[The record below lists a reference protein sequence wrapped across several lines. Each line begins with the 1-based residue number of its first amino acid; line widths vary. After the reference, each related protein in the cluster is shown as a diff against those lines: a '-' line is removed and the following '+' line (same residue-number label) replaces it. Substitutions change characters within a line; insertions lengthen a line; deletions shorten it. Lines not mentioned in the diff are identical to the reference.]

1 MPEANL
7 FLMFTQ
13 RLNTLGVAY
22 MVSGSVA
29 VIIYGEPRLTHDVDL
44 IVVLNRE
51 HIARLPEVFPPAE
64 FYCPPT
70 EVIAVE
76 MAREQRGH
84 FNIIHHETG
93 FKAHVYL
100 SGRDP
105 LHAWGLAR
113 ARQLEVEGQV
123 LVAPPSMS
131 SCASSNIT
139 RKAARRN
146 TYGTFAPCST
156 HPPRRSKAPNLNS
169 RLPHGVCKRR
179 GAKFKSAG
187 IDFFHSALKRHRE
200 LANASG
206 IHQRHFE
213 RSRPIFSS
221 LRR

>member
-29 VIIYGEPRLTHDVDL
+29 VIIYGEPRLTHDMDL
-44 IVVLNRE
+44 IVVLDRE

-64 FYCPPT
+64 FYCPPA

-76 MAREQRGH
+76 VAREQRGH

-93 FKAHVYL
+93 FKADVFL

-113 ARQLEVEGQV
+113 ARQLEMEGQV
-123 LVAPPSMS
+123 LVVAPPEYV
-131 SCASSNIT
+131 IV
-139 RKAARRN
+139 RKLEYYRE
-146 TYGTFAPCST
+146 GGSEK
-156 HPPRRSKAPNLNS
+156 HPPRPSKPPNLNNRLS
-169 RLPHGVCKRR
+169 RVVCRRHG
-179 GAKFKSAG
+179 GKFRSAG
-187 IDFFHSALKRHRE
+187 IDFFH
-200 LANASG
+200 
-206 IHQRHFE
+206 
-213 RSRPIFSS
+213 RPSW
-221 LRR
+221 LVYGNP

>member
-76 MAREQRGH
+76 VAREQRGQ
-84 FNIIHHETG
+84 FKIIHHETG
-93 FKAHVYL
+93 FKADVYL

-105 LHAWGLAR
+105 LHAWGLAP
-113 ARQLEVEGQV
+113 ARELQVEGHV
-123 LVAPPSMS
+123 LVVAPPADVIVRKLEYYRQGGSENHLRGIRSM
-131 SCASSNIT
+131 IT
-139 RKAARRN
+139 
-146 TYGTFAPCST
+146 S
-156 HPPRRSKAPNLNS
+156 
-169 RLPHGVCKRR
+169 
-179 GAKFKSAG
+179 
-187 IDFFHSALKRHRE
+187 
-200 LANASG
+200 
-206 IHQRHFE
+206 
-213 RSRPIFSS
+213 
-221 LRR
+221 

>member
-44 IVVLNRE
+44 IVALDQG

-64 FYCPPT
+64 FYCPPA

-76 MAREQRGH
+76 VAREQRGH
-84 FNIIHHETG
+84 FNIIHLETG
-93 FKAHVYL
+93 FKADVYL

-113 ARQLEVEGQV
+113 ARQFEVEGQV
-123 LVAPPSMS
+123 LVVAPPEYVIVRKLEYYREGGSEKHLRDIRSML
-131 SCASSNIT
+131 
-139 RKAARRN
+139 N
-146 TYGTFAPCST
+146 TSPEAIQS
-156 HPPRRSKAPNLNS
+156 AELEQQIA
-169 RLPHGVCKRR
+169 VR
-179 GAKFKSAG
+179 GLQEAW
-187 IDFFHSALKRHRE
+187 R
-200 LANASG
+200 
-206 IHQRHFE
+206 QVQE
-213 RSRPIFSS
+213 RTD
-221 LRR
+221 

>member
-1 MPEANL
+1 MPEPNL

-44 IVVLNRE
+44 IVVLERE

-64 FYCPPT
+64 FYCPPA

-76 MAREQRGH
+76 VAREQRGH

-93 FKAHVYL
+93 FKADVYL

-123 LVAPPSMS
+123 LSVAPPEYVIVRKLEYYREGGSEKHLRDIRSMLNTS
-131 SCASSNIT
+131 SDAIQIAELE
-139 RKAARRN
+139 KHIVARGLQEAWRQV
-146 TYGTFAPCST
+146 
-156 HPPRRSKAPNLNS
+156 HERR
-169 RLPHGVCKRR
+169 
-179 GAKFKSAG
+179 
-187 IDFFHSALKRHRE
+187 D
-200 LANASG
+200 
-206 IHQRHFE
+206 
-213 RSRPIFSS
+213 
-221 LRR
+221 